1 MRTARHTASSRHS
14 FWFEGELGGAAATS
28 AGSALHY
35 REDAAASPA
44 RSRRDLDDLI
54 AEGRMWG

>member
-1 MRTARHTASSRHS
+1 MRTARHTPSSRHS
-14 FWFEGELGGAAATS
+14 FWFEGELGGAATS